1 MATALR
7 LLVFLHVAVKQRAFQ
22 TELQAAT
29 EGVAVT
35 AVGRIADFDRA
46 LQEGQDAVLTL
57 PVVLAARG
65 LAPAL
70 RGMHH
75 GFTEEPYALIAVDAL
90 PDPARVNTVGALD
103 LLGRDGTDAFVRGLI
118 GGKPKVER
126 VTKVE
131 DLLPLLQMQ
140 RVDAIVLCGSPVPG
154 AQGRQPPQPGRAR
167 AGDGGGSAGGRQGGR
182 RGTRSAGRPQAASG
196 RALRVAGSGRVALAR
211 RAPRRREFL
220 LSLPICAGA
229 VVACSSAGRRL
240 GSGSRYVE
248 LASSAPSHA
257 SKGTIRVAMPE
268 TRQTREV
275 WTGLS
280 DELSPDYSLVAVRA
294 EGSATADAI
303 AEAVRRHPPLGI
315 VLMNN
320 PTVTAS
326 RNFQHRSSAAKVSA
340 RRHRD
345 DLLPGGTSLADRQ
358 RHRHQL

>member
-1 MATALR
+1 M
-7 LLVFLHVAVKQRAFQ
+7 
-22 TELQAAT
+22 
-29 EGVAVT
+29 
-35 AVGRIADFDRA
+35 
-46 LQEGQDAVLTL
+46 
-57 PVVLAARG
+57 
-65 LAPAL
+65 
-70 RGMHH
+70 
-75 GFTEEPYALIAVDAL
+75 
-90 PDPARVNTVGALD
+90 GALN

-140 RVDAIVLCGSPVPG
+140 RVDAIVLAAHLFPELRAASRLNLAERELATAWVC
-154 AQGRQPPQPGRAR
+154 RRPP
-167 AGDGGGSAGGRQGGR
+167 GGR
-182 RGTRSAGRPQAASG
+182 RAPAVLAALKRLPGGLCASLGVDEWRYTPGAEATRVSPVAAD
-196 RALRVAGSGRVALAR
+196 L
-211 RAPRRREFL
+211 RRRGGGL
-220 LSLPICAGA
+220 
-229 VVACSSAGRRL
+229 SSAGRRL

-257 SKGTIRVAMPE
+257 SKGTILVVMPE

-320 PTVTAS
+320 PTVTAY
-326 RNFQHRSSAAKVSA
+326 RNFQHRSSDAKFRPPS
-340 RRHRD
+340 
-345 DLLPGGTSLADRQ
+345 S
-358 RHRHQL
+358 